1 MVSDKKTQSRF
12 GSAILSEN
20 DTIAAISTPPG
31 AGGIGIIRMSGDRSL
46 AVLKKIF
53 VAKGSPADLISHQLY
68 YGHIRR
74 EHDGKI
80 FDEVL
85 AVFMASPRTY
95 TREDVVEIHCHG
107 SYLVLQN
114 VLELL
119 LDLGVRLAEPG
130 EFTKRAF
137 LNGRIDL
144 TRAEA
149 VIDVLAAKTRKGV
162 DLAQEQLSGALYD
175 RIEPVRDS
183 LLNMRAI
190 IEVAIDFPDED
201 VDIISEYDLLTRIG
215 SEVEKPLLYL
225 LKQAEQGRVYRDG
238 ITVVIAGLPNV
249 GKSSLLNTI
258 LQEKRA
264 LVTEIPGTTRDS
276 IEEYVDICGMP
287 VRLID
292 TAGIREEAGE
302 VVEELGI
309 QRARELI
316 NMADLVLF
324 MVDGSRLLED
334 GDIALYQSVSHK
346 PVLVVINK
354 IDIAESDDIDLKKLS
369 KDCRSVSVSAREQYN
384 IDVLKDQIFKTITAG
399 TDQWEEG
406 GCAPNLRH
414 KLALGKALDACRRAI
429 DTLSAGLTIDLIAV
443 DLQDCLD
450 HLGDIVG
457 VTTTEDILDVIFEQ
471 FCLGK

>member
-1 MVSDKKTQSRF
+1 M
-12 GSAILSEN
+12 
-20 DTIAAISTPPG
+20 
-31 AGGIGIIRMSGDRSL
+31 
-46 AVLKKIF
+46 
-53 VAKGSPADLISHQLY
+53 
-68 YGHIRR
+68 
-74 EHDGKI
+74 
-80 FDEVL
+80 
-85 AVFMASPRTY
+85 
-95 TREDVVEIHCHG
+95 VEIHCHG

-162 DLAQEQLSGALYD
+162 DLAQEQLSGALFD

-183 LLNMRAI
+183 LLNMRAV

-201 VDIISEYDLLTRIG
+201 VDIISEYDLLARIG
-215 SEVEKPLLYL
+215 SEVERPLLYL
-225 LKQAEQGRVYRDG
+225 LQQAEQGRVYRDG

-324 MVDGSRLLED
+324 MVDGSRPLED
-334 GDIALYQSVSHK
+334 GDITLYQSVSHK

-354 IDIAESDDIDLKKLS
+354 IDIAENDDVDLRKLS

-384 IDVLKDQIFKTITAG
+384 IDILKDQIFKTITAG

-429 DTLSAGLTIDLIAV
+429 NTLSAGLTIDLIAV

-457 VTTTEDILDVIFEQ
+457 LTTTEDILDVIFEQ